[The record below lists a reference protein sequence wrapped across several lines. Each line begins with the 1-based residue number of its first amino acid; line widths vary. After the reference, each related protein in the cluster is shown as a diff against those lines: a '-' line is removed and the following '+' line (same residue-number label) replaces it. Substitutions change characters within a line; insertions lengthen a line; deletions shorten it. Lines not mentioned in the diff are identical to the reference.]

1 MTISPSSRKKG
12 RRLRRRSIVLIAMGV
27 VVAVIST
34 IVIAVVV
41 NLPDDLE
48 IGRLSQKSNL
58 YATTSAGTPY
68 LLAAFYD
75 QNRVEVAFDAI
86 SPFGLL

>member
-1 MTISPSSRKKG
+1 MTISPPSRKKG

-27 VVAVIST
+27 VVAVIAT
-34 IVIAVVV
+34 VVTVIAV

-58 YATTSAGTPY
+58 YATTSAGTPTSSRRSTTRT
-68 LLAAFYD
+68 ASRSRSTRSA
-75 QNRVEVAFDAI
+75 R
-86 SPFGLL
+86 S